1 MTGRLRRVLVNR
13 PGERFGAAHETEGAF
28 YEEPIDLG
36 LAQAQHDAL
45 VAVLE
50 GSGAVVERL
59 GREAGPDSIYTYDP
73 ALVCDGGA
81 ILLRS
86 GKAIRQPEAPAV
98 GEWFEQNGIPVLAR
112 LEAPA
117 LADGGDLLWLDS
129 RTLVVGRGFRTNEA
143 GACAIKSALEPYVD
157 AVHVVDLPI
166 DRGADYCLHT
176 LSLISMLD
184 RDLAVVSLPLMP
196 VHLYGLLRERGVELI
211 EIDEEE
217 WDTLAP
223 ERARARPARRRDV
236 VRQPEYLEKVML
248 GRVPGN
254 TNRGIGRG
262 DQGLRRSNL
271 PHFAPATR
279 CSLSIPGAGSLRFP
293 QNGYRYIVSSGT
305 DS

>member
-1 MTGRLRRVLVNR
+1 V
-13 PGERFGAAHETEGAF
+13 AII
-28 YEEPIDLG
+28 EE
-36 LAQAQHDAL
+36 
-45 VAVLE
+45 
-50 GSGAVVERL
+50 SGAVVERL

-117 LADGGDLLWLDS
+117 LADGGDLLWLDP
-129 RTLVVGRGFRTNEA
+129 RTLVVGRGFRTNDA

-196 VHLYGLLRERGVELI
+196 VHLYELLRERGVELI
-211 EIDEEE
+211 EIDEGE

-223 ERARARPARRRDV
+223 NVLALGPRDV
-236 VRQPEYLEKVML
+236 VML
-248 GRVPGN
+248 SGNPSTSKRLCSAGCRVTQIEGSDVAIKGSGGP
-254 TNRGIGRG
+254 TC
-262 DQGLRRSNL
+262 LTL
-271 PHFAPATR
+271 PLQRDA
-279 CSLSIPGAGSLRFP
+279 
-293 QNGYRYIVSSGT
+293 V
-305 DS
+305 

>member
-13 PGERFGAAHETEGAF
+13 PGERYGAAHETEGAF
-28 YEEPIDLG
+28 YEAAVDLEC
-36 LAQAQHDAL
+36 ARAQHDAL

-50 GSGAVVERL
+50 DSGVAVERL

-81 ILLRS
+81 LLLRS
-86 GKAIRQPEAPAV
+86 GKPIRRPEAPAM
-98 GEWFEQNGIPVLAR
+98 GEWFERNGIPVLAQ

-129 RTLVVGRGFRTNEA
+129 RTLVVGRGFRTNDA
-143 GACAIKSALEPYVD
+143 GARAIASVLERYVD

-196 VHLYGLLRERGVELI
+196 VHLHALLRERGIELI
-211 EIDEEE
+211 EIDEQE

-223 ERARARPARRRDV
+223 NVLALAPRDV
-236 VRQPEYLEKVML
+236 VMLAGNPRTSEKL
-248 GRVPGN
+248 RAAGCRVTEIDGSDVAIKGSGGP
-254 TNRGIGRG
+254 TC
-262 DQGLRRSNL
+262 LTL
-271 PHFAPATR
+271 PLQRDA
-279 CSLSIPGAGSLRFP
+279 S
-293 QNGYRYIVSSGT
+293 
-305 DS
+305 

>member
-28 YEEPIDLG
+28 YAEAVDLP

-50 GSGAVVERL
+50 QSGAVVERL
-59 GREAGPDSIYTYDP
+59 GAEAGPDSIYTYDP

-86 GKAIRQPEAPAV
+86 GKPIRRPEAPAM
-98 GEWFEQNGIPVLAR
+98 GEWFERNGIPVLAR

-129 RTLVVGRGFRTNEA
+129 RTLVIGRGFRTNDA
-143 GACAIKSALEPYVD
+143 GARAITSAVEPYVD
-157 AVHVVDLPI
+157 SVHVVDLPI
-166 DRGADYCLHT
+166 DRGADFCLHT

-196 VHLYGLLRERGVELI
+196 VHLYELLRERGVELI
-211 EIDEEE
+211 EIAEEE
-217 WDTLAP
+217 WDSLAP
-223 ERARARPARRRDV
+223 NVLALAPRDV
-236 VRQPEYLEKVML
+236 VMLAGNAAYLEKVML
-248 GRVPGN
+248 RRLPG
-254 TNRGIGRG
+254 TRNRGVGRG
-262 DQGLRRSNL
+262 DQGLWR
-271 PHFAPATR
+271 PDVPDFAAATR
-279 CSLSIPGAGSLRFP
+279 YGLSISGAGSVRFP
-293 QNGYRYIVSSGT
+293 QNGY
-305 DS
+305 

>member
-1 MTGRLRRVLVNR
+1 MTYGAQGMAGRLLRVLVNR

-28 YEEPIDLG
+28 YAEPIDLG
-36 LAQAQHDAL
+36 VAQAQHDAL
-45 VAVLE
+45 VTVLE
-50 GSGAVVERL
+50 DSGAQVEQL
-59 GREAGPDSIYTYDP
+59 AHEAGPDSIYTYDP

-86 GKAIRQPEAPAV
+86 GTNIGQPEAPAV

-129 RTLVVGRGFRTNEA
+129 RTLVVGRGFRTNDA

-196 VHLYGLLRERGVELI
+196 VHLYQLLRARGVELI
-211 EIDEEE
+211 EVDRGAWES
-217 WDTLAP
+217 LAP
-223 ERARARPARRRDV
+223 TVLALGRRD
-236 VRQPEYLEKVML
+236 LVML
-248 GRVPGN
+248 G
-254 TNRGIGRG
+254 
-262 DQGLRRSNL
+262 
-271 PHFAPATR
+271 
-279 CSLSIPGAGSLRFP
+279 
-293 QNGYRYIVSSGT
+293 
-305 DS
+305 

>member
-1 MTGRLRRVLVNR
+1 VAGPGYGAQGMTGRLRRVLVNR

-28 YEEPIDLG
+28 YEEAVDLAR
-36 LAQAQHDAL
+36 AQAQHDVL
-45 VAVLE
+45 VEVLE
-50 GSGAVVERL
+50 ESGAVVERL

-86 GKAIRQPEAPAV
+86 GKEIRRPEAPAM
-98 GEWFEQNGIPVLAR
+98 GEWFELNGIPVLAR

-129 RTLVVGRGFRTNEA
+129 RTLVVGRGFRTNDA
-143 GACAIKSALEPYVD
+143 GARAIKAALEPYVD

-166 DRGADYCLHT
+166 DRGAEFCLHT

-196 VHLYGLLRERGVELI
+196 VHLYALLRERGVELI
-211 EIDEEE
+211 EIDEGE

-223 ERARARPARRRDV
+223 NVLALGPRDV
-236 VRQPEYLEKVML
+236 VML
-248 GRVPGN
+248 SGNARTSKRLCSAGCRVREIEGSDVALKGSGGP
-254 TNRGIGRG
+254 TC
-262 DQGLRRSNL
+262 LTL
-271 PHFAPATR
+271 PLQRDT
-279 CSLSIPGAGSLRFP
+279 
-293 QNGYRYIVSSGT
+293 V
-305 DS
+305 